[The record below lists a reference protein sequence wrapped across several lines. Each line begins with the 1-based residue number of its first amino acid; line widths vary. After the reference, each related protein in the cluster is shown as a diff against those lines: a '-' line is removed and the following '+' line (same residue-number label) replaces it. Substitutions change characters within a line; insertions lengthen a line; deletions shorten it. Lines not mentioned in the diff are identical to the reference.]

1 MNRLTKEFNGEYYH
15 KNAKT
20 IMFNNK
26 TEYNAIQK
34 LGKLE
39 DVMEHFMINSIEQ
52 LIDILKAWET
62 SKNKSVDLYDIKTS
76 KNVEEFNC
84 DLYEEYQLTEDE
96 FKLLRKILKQK

>member
-15 KNAKT
+15 KKAKT
-20 IMFNNK
+20 IIFDNN
-26 TEYNAIQK
+26 TDYNVVQK

-52 LIDILKAWET
+52 LVDVLKTWET

-84 DLYEEYQLTEDE
+84 DLYKEYQLTEDE
-96 FKLLRKILKQK
+96 FKLLRKNLK